1 MISIVFKLIDFA
13 IGYATKRSDAKSAQ
27 ALEEIKASVEDNKQK
42 AEIIRA
48 QLGHWIAWLPRFLAE
63 MAAVLYFMSIVI
75 DSIWNLDGSVSALPT
90 AEGAILATIFAGMF
104 LSAALRKAR

>member
-1 MISIVFKLIDFA
+1 MIGIALKLIDVL

-42 AEIIRA
+42 AEIVRA
-48 QLGHWIAWLPRFLAE
+48 QLGHWIAWLPRFAVE
-63 MAAVLYFMSIVI
+63 SCAALYFASVVI
-75 DSIWNLDGSVSALPT
+75 DSIWNLDGSVAALPT
-90 AEGAILATIFAGMF
+90 NEAALMATIFAGMF